1 MRCVENEFTQQSGV
15 LGKPKHKTKDKTD
28 TGFKLKIST
37 IFEDFDHFSS
47 ELAAVPSDSLMNVPR
62 TKDTLTA
69 CN

>member
-37 IFEDFDHFSS
+37 IFEDFDHFLS

-69 CN
+69 